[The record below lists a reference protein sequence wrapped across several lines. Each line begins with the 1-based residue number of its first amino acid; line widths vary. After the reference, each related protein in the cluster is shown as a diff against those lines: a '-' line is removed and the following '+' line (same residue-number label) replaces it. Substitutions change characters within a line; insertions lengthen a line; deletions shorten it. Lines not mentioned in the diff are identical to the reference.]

1 MEVQLKWTSV
11 SYAQLESERE
21 KKSSAAKLPLLK
33 SLQPDIIKHN
43 IEKIHF
49 FQTAI

>member
-21 KKSSAAKLPLLK
+21 KKSAAAKH
-33 SLQPDIIKHN
+33 IKQW
-43 IEKIHF
+43 K
-49 FQTAI
+49 